1 MDPVRM
7 RTLDRYIIR
16 ETVLPFVISLV
27 VFTFVLLIPFVV
39 ELAESMIAKGVP
51 WPMLLKA
58 MATLIPAQLGLTIP
72 MSLLIALLV
81 AFGRLS
87 GDREIVVMMACGV
100 SPYQLLRP
108 VTILAVMCWAATSWV
123 MLEAIPSA
131 NQAFRELSVQIA
143 QDRAEQEVRPRVF
156 FEDFP
161 DTVLYVRNATGA
173 GAGWEG
179 VLAADTR
186 NKANP
191 ELFIAARGRML
202 VDRQA
207 KTIQM
212 MLENGTRHRTSA
224 TDPAFY
230 EVLQFK
236 TTIVNLN
243 PESVFPRS
251 GPAPGDREMTIA
263 QLRERIAVMEKQGIS
278 THNPIMEIHKKFSIP
293 VACFVFA
300 LVGLALGV
308 SNRKD
313 GKMASFVLGI
323 GVIFVYYV
331 VMFTA
336 QSMTKGH
343 MMPPELA
350 MWVPNIVLGAAGA
363 ILLFVRSRSADQPIR
378 ITLPSL
384 PRPDWL
390 RKWFSREPS
399 PVGGAP
405 AMQTAVGA
413 PSRPGN
419 VVLVIRVPQFELPR
433 PSLLDL
439 YVGKLYLRILG
450 MAAIGMAGL
459 FYIATFI
466 DLSDKVFKG
475 EATMAMVLSY
485 LWYETPQFLYY
496 ILALAVLLSALVT
509 VGLLT
514 KNSELIVMRACGVS
528 LYRTAMPL
536 LVFAFLASGVLFGLE
551 ERVLAA
557 SNRRAEQLKHVIK
570 GGSPQTF
577 DVLNRKWIVGPNGE
591 IYHYIVYNP
600 QLRQLSGLTIYEFD
614 ESKQQ
619 LSRRTFASQASFD
632 AAATRAANQPVWQA
646 QGGWVRDF
654 SAKEQSGTYQ
664 PFDSTTLQLESADY
678 FVTEAPEPE
687 RMNFGQLRRY
697 IDDLRASGYHLLEHE
712 VALQRK
718 LAFPFVTLVMT
729 LIAVPFAVTTGRRGA
744 MYGIGIGIVLA
755 LIYWTMIS
763 VFAAF
768 GSAAVIPPTLAA
780 WAPNL
785 LFGATAAY
793 LLLTV
798 RT

>member
-1 MDPVRM
+1 M

-16 ETVLPFVISLV
+16 ETLGPFVIALL
-27 VFTFVLLIPFVV
+27 VFTFVLLIPYIV

-51 WPMLLKA
+51 WPMLLQA

-72 MSLLIALLV
+72 MSLLISLLV

-100 SPYQLLRP
+100 SPYRLLRP
-108 VTILAVMCWAATSWV
+108 VLALAVAGWAATSWV
-123 MLEAIPSA
+123 MINAIPDA
-131 NQAFRELSVQIA
+131 NQRFRELSVQIA

-161 DTVLYVRNATGA
+161 DMVLYVRDATAA
-173 GAGWEG
+173 GTGWQG

-186 NKANP
+186 NAAQP
-191 ELFIAARGRML
+191 DLYIAASGRMI

-212 MLENGTRHRTSA
+212 QLEHGTKHRTSP
-224 TDPAFY
+224 TDPTFY
-230 EVLQFK
+230 EVSKFDSTLV
-236 TTIVNLN
+236 TLN

-263 QLRERIAVMEKQGIS
+263 QLRERIKDMEAKHIS
-278 THNPIMEIHKKFSIP
+278 THNPVMEIHKKFSIP

-300 LVGLALGV
+300 LLGLALGI
-308 SNRKD
+308 SARKD

-343 MMPPELA
+343 MMPAWLA
-350 MWVPNIVLGAAGA
+350 MWVPNIVLGVAGVF
-363 ILLFVRSRSADQPIR
+363 LLIMRTRSADQPIR
-378 ITLPSL
+378 IPLPALRKPAWLTRSTEEAADPADVTGGAAEASGAAPGHRRGVVLVVRIPQFAL
-384 PRPDWL
+384 PRP
-390 RKWFSREPS
+390 R
-399 PVGGAP
+399 
-405 AMQTAVGA
+405 
-413 PSRPGN
+413 
-419 VVLVIRVPQFELPR
+419 
-433 PSLLDL
+433 LLDM
-439 YVGKLYLRILG
+439 YVAKLYLRILG

-475 EATMAMVLSY
+475 EATMGMVLGY
-485 LWYETPQFLYY
+485 LWWETPQFLYY
-496 ILALAVLLSALVT
+496 ILALAVLMSALVT

-514 KNSELIVMRACGVS
+514 RNSELIVMRACGVS
-528 LYRTAMPL
+528 LYRTAVPL
-536 LVFAFLASGVLFGLE
+536 LVFGLLASGVLFGLE
-551 ERVLAA
+551 ERVLAV
-557 SNRRAEQLKHVIK
+557 SNRQAERLKHLIK

-577 DVLNRKWIVGPNGE
+577 DVLNRKWLVGPHGE
-591 IYHYIVYNP
+591 IYHYIFYNP
-600 QLRQLSGLTIYEFD
+600 RERQLNGLSVFEFD
-614 ESKQQ
+614 PEKEQ
-619 LSRRTFASQASFD
+619 LARRTFASQATFD
-632 AAATRAANQPVWQA
+632 FAASRAAGQTLWQA
-646 QGGWVRDF
+646 QGGWIRTFNPAQAGVADF
-654 SAKEQSGTYQ
+654 Q
-664 PFDSTTLQLESADY
+664 PFNSRSLNLEPPQY

-687 RMNFGQLRRY
+687 RMTFAQLRRY
-697 IDDLRASGYHLLEHE
+697 IDELRASGYHLLEHE

-744 MYGIGIGIVLA
+744 MYGVGIGIVLA
-755 LIYWTMIS
+755 LVYWTMIS

-768 GSAAVIPPTLAA
+768 GAAAIIPPTLAA

-793 LLLTV
+793 LLMTV

>member
-1 MDPVRM
+1 M
-7 RTLDRYIIR
+7 RILDRYIIR
-16 ETVLPFVISLV
+16 ETIGPFVIALL
-27 VFTFVLLIPFVV
+27 VFTFVLLIPYVV

-58 MATLIPAQLGLTIP
+58 MATLVPAQLGLTIP
-72 MSLLIALLV
+72 MALLISLLV

-100 SPYQLLRP
+100 SPYRLMRP
-108 VTILAVMCWAATSWV
+108 VGVMATVAWAATSWV

-131 NQAFRELSVQIA
+131 NQSFRELSVQIA

-186 NKANP
+186 NRANP
-191 ELFIAARGRML
+191 ELFIAAKGQML
-202 VDRQA
+202 VDREA

-212 MLENGTRHRTSA
+212 LLYNGTRHRTST
-224 TDPAFY
+224 TDPTFY
-230 EVLQFK
+230 EVLRFD

-243 PESVFPRS
+243 PESVFPRT

-263 QLRERIAVMEKQGIS
+263 QLRERIATMQAQGIS

-331 VMFTA
+331 AMFTA

-343 MMPPELA
+343 LMPPQLA
-350 MWVPNIVLGAAGA
+350 MWVPNIVLGFAGA
-363 ILLFVRSRSADQPIR
+363 LMLFLRSRSADQPIR
-378 ITLPSL
+378 ITLPGL
-384 PRPDWL
+384 PRPDKL
-390 RKWFSREPS
+390 MKWFTRRAPSAPS
-399 PVGGAP
+399 PIP
-405 AMQTAVGA
+405 ALQTLTSDT
-413 PSRPGN
+413 PSRPKN
-419 VVLVIRVPQFELPR
+419 VVLVIRVPQFTLPR
-433 PSLLDL
+433 PKLLDL

-450 MAAIGMAGL
+450 MAAVGMAGL

-475 EATMAMVLSY
+475 EATMMMVLSY
-485 LWYETPQFLYY
+485 LYYETPQFLYY

-528 LYRTAMPL
+528 LYRTALPL
-536 LVFAFLASGVLFGLE
+536 LLFAFLASGVLFGLE

-577 DVLNRKWIVGPNGE
+577 DVLNRKWIVGPKGE

-600 QLRQLSGLTIYEFD
+600 QRKELNGLTIYEFD
-614 ESKQQ
+614 DSKQM
-619 LSRRTFASQASFD
+619 LTRRTFASSAAFDEPASRG
-632 AAATRAANQPVWQA
+632 TKQPLWQA
-646 QGGWVRDF
+646 QGGWVREF
-654 SAKEQSGTYQ
+654 STEAQSGTYL
-664 PFDSTTLQLESADY
+664 PFNATTLQLEPAQY

-697 IDDLRASGYHLLEHE
+697 IDELRASGYHLLEHE

-755 LIYWTMIS
+755 LVYWTMIS

-768 GSAAVIPPTLAA
+768 GAAAVIPPTLAA

>member
-1 MDPVRM
+1 M

-16 ETVLPFVISLV
+16 ETILPFVIALL
-27 VFTFVLLIPFVV
+27 VFTFILLIPWIV
-39 ELAESMIAKGVP
+39 ELAERMIAKGVP
-51 WPMLLKA
+51 WPMLLQA
-58 MATLIPAQLGLTIP
+58 MATLVPAQLGVTIP
-72 MSLLIALLV
+72 MALLISLLV
-81 AFGRLS
+81 AFNRLS

-100 SPYQLLRP
+100 SPYRLMRP
-108 VTILAVMCWAATSWV
+108 VGAVALVAWAATSWV
-123 MLEAIPSA
+123 MLNAIPGA
-131 NQAFRELSVQIA
+131 NQSYRELSVKIV

-161 DTVLYVRNATGA
+161 NMVLYVRNATGA

-186 NKANP
+186 NPAQP
-191 ELFIAARGRML
+191 EIFIAESGRML
-202 VDRQA
+202 VNRQEE
-207 KTIQM
+207 TIQM
-212 MLENGTRHRTSA
+212 LLENGTRHRTSA
-224 TDPAFY
+224 SDPSFY
-230 EVLQFK
+230 EVLRFDQ
-236 TTIVNLN
+236 TLVSLDPAT
-243 PESVFPRS
+243 VFPRS

-263 QLRERIAVMEKQGIS
+263 QLRERITDLESEGVS

-313 GKMASFVLGI
+313 GKMASFVVGI

-331 VMFTA
+331 IMFTA
-336 QSMTKGH
+336 QSMTKGQ
-343 MMPPELA
+343 MMPPWLA
-350 MWVPNIVLGAAGA
+350 MWMPNIILGAAGA
-363 ILLFVRSRSADQPIR
+363 VLLFLRTRSADQPIR
-378 ITLPSL
+378 ITLP
-384 PRPDWL
+384 PIARPAAWL
-390 RKWFSREPS
+390 RRLVPKAAAATP
-399 PVGGAP
+399 
-405 AMQTAVGA
+405 QTAAAVSAAKPKG
-413 PSRPGN
+413 
-419 VVLVIRVPQFELPR
+419 VVLVIRVPQFALPR
-433 PSLLDL
+433 PSLLDM

-450 MAAIGMAGL
+450 MTAIGMAGL

-475 EATMAMVLSY
+475 ETTMTMVLSY
-485 LWYETPQFLYY
+485 LWFETPQFFYY

-509 VGLLT
+509 IGLLT

-528 LYRTAMPL
+528 LYRTAVPL
-536 LVFAFLASGVLFGLE
+536 LLFALVASGLLFGLE
-551 ERVLAA
+551 ERVLAS
-557 SNRRAEQLKHVIK
+557 SNRQAERLKHLIR

-577 DVLNRKWIVGPNGE
+577 DVLNRKWILGREGQ
-591 IYHYIVYNP
+591 IFHYIFYDPRRHELNG
-600 QLRQLSGLTIYEFD
+600 LSIFEFD
-614 ESKQQ
+614 EENEQ
-619 LSRRTFASQASFD
+619 LVRRTFASQAAFD
-632 AAATRAANQPVWQA
+632 PVASVATGQPVWQA
-646 QGGWVRDF
+646 QGGWLRNF
-654 SAKEQSGTYQ
+654 SARADVAYQ
-664 PFDSTTLQLESADY
+664 PFNATTLRLESADY

-697 IDDLRASGYHLLEHE
+697 IDELRESGYHLLEHE

-744 MYGIGIGIVLA
+744 MYGIGIGIALA
-755 LIYWTMIS
+755 LAYWTMIS
-763 VFAAF
+763 VFAAL
-768 GSAAVIPPTLAA
+768 GAADVINPALAA